1 MAIKDRMLRSDPIWR
16 RIVNR
21 AFNVQINKGL
31 VMQQAVAGAAAGN
44 VTVSKIKLGDHLV
57 SVIMVTATTA
67 ALTDLTSQFTIS
79 ASGQINNTGGTSSA
93 SNGLIV
99 TWEAFDDE

>member
-1 MAIKDRMLRSDPIWR
+1 MKIRDRMTKADPIWR
-16 RIVNR
+16 RIVAR
-21 AFNVQINKGL
+21 AFNVQINKGF
-31 VMQQAVAGAAAGN
+31 VMQQAVTGAAAGDI
-44 VTVSKIKLGDHLV
+44 TVSKIKKDDHLV

-67 ALTDLTSQFTIS
+67 ALTDLTSQFSIT
-79 ASGQINNTGGTSSA
+79 ADAKINNTGGTSSA